1 MTESFRWAFIGTGTL
16 AKKVAREITATGRHV
31 IATAYSRNREKLLA
45 YCEPYGTYAAT
56 SIRDAIDR
64 PDVDAVY
71 ISVTNESHF
80 EVCRQALELGKSV
93 HLEKQFTMKASETEA
108 LQKLAKDRNL
118 YLAEAMWT
126 WFADVPNAVK
136 AFVRS
141 GKLGKIRDV
150 YMSYCAYSIGYAPR
164 VSDPLLGGGALL
176 DIGIYPVTY
185 AYRLFGYP
193 KKVVCKGELE
203 NGIDY
208 CEHIIFSY
216 DGFDVNMDVS
226 IVDTKG
232 EALII
237 EGENG
242 FLANPGYHYGE
253 SGVAKTKD
261 GIEIFK
267 GQRSYAKE
275 FDTVA
280 DEIRSGRT
288 ESAFIPAKA
297 TLDCMRILDECR
309 AQMNLVYPFEKQD

>member
-1 MTESFRWAFIGTGTL
+1 MDVVFRWAFIGTGTL

-31 IATAYSRNREKLLA
+31 IATAYSRNRDRLVS
-45 YCEPYGTYAAT
+45 YCEPYGIYPAT
-56 SIRDAIDR
+56 SIKDAIDR

-80 EVCRQALELGKSV
+80 EVCKKALELGKPV
-93 HLEKQFTMKASETEA
+93 LLEKPFTMNAEDTA
-108 LQKLAKDRNL
+108 TLQKLAKSKNL

-136 AFVRS
+136 DFVQS
-141 GKLGKIRDV
+141 GKLGRIRDV

-176 DIGIYPVTY
+176 DIGIYPITY

-193 KKVVCKGELE
+193 ESIECKGDLQ

-208 CEHIIFSY
+208 GEHIVLGY

-232 EALII
+232 EAMVI
-237 EGENG
+237 EGEDG

-253 SGVAKTKD
+253 SGVAKTKN

-275 FDTVA
+275 FDTVS
-280 DEIRSGRT
+280 DEIRQGKT
-288 ESAFIPAKA
+288 ESSFVPAKA

-309 AQMNLVYPFEKQD
+309 AQMKLVYPFE

>member
-1 MTESFRWAFIGTGTL
+1 MDGVFRWAFIGTGTL

-31 IATAYSRNREKLLA
+31 IATAYSRNRDRLVS
-45 YCEPYGTYAAT
+45 YCEPYDIYPAT
-56 SIRDAIDR
+56 SIKDAIDR

-80 EVCRQALELGKSV
+80 EVCKKALELGKPV
-93 HLEKQFTMKASETEA
+93 LLEKPFTMNAEDTA
-108 LQKLAKDRNL
+108 TLQKLAKSKNL

-136 AFVRS
+136 DFVQS
-141 GKLGKIRDV
+141 GKLGRIRDV

-176 DIGIYPVTY
+176 DIGIYPITY

-193 KKVVCKGELE
+193 ERIECKGDLQ

-208 CEHIIFSY
+208 GEHIVLGY

-232 EALII
+232 ETMVI
-237 EGENG
+237 EGEDG

-253 SGVAKTKD
+253 SGVAKTKN

-275 FDTVA
+275 FDTVS
-280 DEIRSGRT
+280 DEIRQGKT
-288 ESAFIPAKA
+288 ESSFVPAKA

-309 AQMNLVYPFEKQD
+309 AQMKLVYPFE